1 MKLSKKQLDFV
12 ELLEKCGGLFA
23 NQIDYSKYPKS
34 MIDTLKNKGLISEF
48 KNVITSTTKA
58 ESL

>member
-12 ELLEKCGGLFA
+12 EFLEKSGGLFA
-23 NQIDYSKYPKS
+23 NQIDYSKYPES
-34 MIDTLKNKGLISEF
+34 MIDILKNKGLISEF
-48 KNVITSTTKA
+48 KNVITSTTKE